1 MNPCIHPPSSQHPSI
16 YPVSTIYL
24 PSTHHLPTIHP
35 PSTHHP
41 PIQYSPFT
49 HHPSTYPSIQYPPP
63 IYPSSIHPSIQH
75 PQFIHQPFTHHP
87 PHLLSY
93 LSLSLSPNSTIFPST
108 HLSICQSMCVYLS
121 STYHPPID
129 THTHRYINK
138 ETQPHIQT
146 VHTDACCF
154 DLELTWF
161 LPCLQLC
168 KFYQPCHPKDG
179 CSHTL
184 PSLPTTAPRPSVPT
198 PGCPYLSELWN
209 SLDPS
214 EAWRT

>member
-1 MNPCIHPPSSQHPSI
+1 MYPCIHPPSTQHPSI

-24 PSTHHLPTIHP
+24 PSTHPVSATHP
-35 PSTHHP
+35 PSIHQPSTSPPIHHP
-41 PIQYSPFT
+41 
-49 HHPSTYPSIQYPPP
+49 
-63 IYPSSIHPSIQH
+63 SIHPSIQH

-93 LSLSLSPNSTIFPST
+93 LSLSLSPNSTIFPSI
-108 HLSICQSMCVYLS
+108 HLSICHSICVSIIIYLLS
-121 STYHPPID
+121 IHPSID
-129 THTHRYINK
+129 AHRHRHINK
-138 ETQPHIQT
+138 ETHAHIQT

-154 DLELTWF
+154 DLELKWV
-161 LPCLQLC
+161 LPCLQLG
-168 KFYQPCHPKDG
+168 KFYQPCHPEDG
-179 CSHTL
+179 CRHALPTL
-184 PSLPTTAPRPSVPT
+184 PATLPRPSVPT